1 MADNTLTIK
10 FDKETT
16 LPLLEG
22 LGKSA
27 YTIAV
32 AHGFQ
37 GTEQEWLKSLQGKN
51 GASAYEIAKQNGFQG
66 TEQDWLKSLV
76 GPAGKIDGDYQ
87 LLESAQLLRQKNIYL
102 PNSNIETVIAKVIE
116 VLGDKIKYTP
126 KQLEYEQ
133 PNAGQTYIDL
143 KGEPHFKVSINNGE
157 KKEFESDNM
166 RVNIEPFGAIDINIT
181 YYDLN
186 DQEYSHLI
194 IRKTAPSTDDVYTAS
209 NGVVYTRYGKELE
222 INVSE
227 YDGTTPF
234 KFVPKWGNAGL
245 TKVSIKSDKKVM
257 LLLNR
262 DSIVDDT
269 GNERIISTGVVVID
283 YHKVSFKL
291 TEQIY
296 AFLLITGEGFS
307 QTSCALNNIDR
318 TYIVWNDATKQYT
331 SSAMESV

>member
-1 MADNTLTIK
+1 MPNELQKLLIELSEKPINMNINIPGLKGVDGVDGRNGADGLSAY
-10 FDKETT
+10 D
-16 LPLLEG
+16 LAQLEG
-22 LGKSA
+22 FK
-27 YTIAV
+27 
-32 AHGFQ
+32 
-37 GTEQEWLKSLQGKN
+37 GTRQEWLDSLK
-51 GASAYEIAKQNGFQG
+51 AKVELPNAI
-66 TEQDWLKSLV
+66 TALK
-76 GPAGKIDGDYQ
+76 
-87 LLESAQLLRQKNIYL
+87 RNNIYL
-102 PNSNIETVIAKVIE
+102 ENGLLDTILTKLIQLMGDTIKV
-116 VLGDKIKYTP
+116 TP
-126 KQLEYEQ
+126 KRLEYEQ
-133 PNAGQTYIDL
+133 PNYGQTFIDL
-143 KGEPHFKVSINNGE
+143 RGEPHFKVSINGGE
-157 KKEFESDNM
+157 KHEFESDNM
-166 RVNIEPFGAIDINIT
+166 RVNIDPFGAVDINLT

-262 DSIVDDT
+262 DSVVDDT
-269 GNERIISTGVVVID
+269 GNSRITSTGVIVVD
-283 YHKVSFKL
+283 YQNVSFKL

-318 TYIVWNDATKQYT
+318 PYIVWNDGTKQYT
-331 SSAMESV
+331 SSHTESV

>member
-1 MADNTLTIK
+1 MPNELQKLLIELSEKPINMNINIPGLKGVDGVDGHNGADGLSAYDIAQLKGFRGTRQEWLDSLKAKVELPNTLT
-10 FDKETT
+10 
-16 LPLLEG
+16 
-22 LGKSA
+22 A
-27 YTIAV
+27 
-32 AHGFQ
+32 
-37 GTEQEWLKSLQGKN
+37 LKRN
-51 GASAYEIAKQNGFQG
+51 
-66 TEQDWLKSLV
+66 
-76 GPAGKIDGDYQ
+76 
-87 LLESAQLLRQKNIYL
+87 NIYL
-102 PNSNIETVIAKVIE
+102 ENGLLDTILTKLIQLMGDTIKV
-116 VLGDKIKYTP
+116 TP
-126 KQLEYEQ
+126 KRLEYDQ

-194 IRKTAPSTDDVYTAS
+194 IRKTAPSTDDVYTAP
-209 NGVVYTRYGKELE
+209 NGVVYTRYGNELE

-262 DSIVDDT
+262 DSVVDDT
-269 GNERIISTGVVVID
+269 GNERIISTGVIVVD
-283 YHKVSFKL
+283 YQNVFFKL
-291 TEQIY
+291 TERIY
-296 AFLLITGEGFS
+296 AFLLITGEGFG
-307 QTSCALNNIDR
+307 QTSCALNDIDR
-318 TYIVWNDATKQYT
+318 TYIVWNDATKKYT
-331 SSAMESV
+331 SSHTESV

>member
-1 MADNTLTIK
+1 MPNELQKLLIELSEKPINMNINIPGLKGVDGVDGRNGADGLSAYDIAQ
-10 FDKETT
+10 
-16 LPLLEG
+16 LEG
-22 LGKSA
+22 
-27 YTIAV
+27 
-32 AHGFQ
+32 FR
-37 GTEQEWLKSLQGKN
+37 GTRQEWLDSLK
-51 GASAYEIAKQNGFQG
+51 AKVELPNAI
-66 TEQDWLKSLV
+66 TALK
-76 GPAGKIDGDYQ
+76 
-87 LLESAQLLRQKNIYL
+87 RNNIYL
-102 PNSNIETVIAKVIE
+102 ENGLLDTILTKLIQLMGDTIKV
-116 VLGDKIKYTP
+116 TP
-126 KQLEYEQ
+126 KRLEYEQ
-133 PNAGQTYIDL
+133 PNVGQTFINL
-143 KGEPHFKVSINNGE
+143 RGEPHFKVSINGGE
-157 KKEFESDNM
+157 KHEFESDNM
-166 RVNIEPFGAIDINIT
+166 RVNIDPFGAVDINLT

-186 DQEYSHLI
+186 DQEYSRLL

-331 SSAMESV
+331 SSHTESV

>member
-16 LPLLEG
+16 LPLLDG

-27 YTIAV
+27 YAIAV
-32 AHGFQ
+32 AHGFK
-37 GTEQEWLKSLQGKN
+37 GSEQEWLDSLRGMQGAT
-51 GASAYEIAKQNGFQG
+51 GPVGPQG
-66 TEQDWLKSLV
+66 IQ
-76 GPAGKIDGDYQ
+76 GPAGPRGPKGDPGSA
-87 LLESAQLLRQKNIYL
+87 EIAAQLLRQKNIYL
-102 PNSNIETVIAKVIE
+102 PNSNVGTVIAKVIE
-116 VLGDKIKYTP
+116 LFSDNIKYTP
-126 KQLEYEQ
+126 KRLEYEQ
-133 PNAGQTYIDL
+133 PNASQTFIDL
-143 KGEPHFKVSINNGE
+143 RGEPHFKVSINNGE

-166 RVNIEPFGAIDINIT
+166 RVNIDPFGAIDINLT

-194 IRKTAPSTDDVYTAS
+194 IRKTAPSTDDVYTAP
-209 NGVVYTRYGKELE
+209 NGVVYTRYGNELE

-262 DSIVDDT
+262 DSVVDDT
-269 GNERIISTGVVVID
+269 GVQRIASIGVIVVD
-283 YHKVSFKL
+283 YQNVSFKL
-291 TEQIY
+291 TEEIY
-296 AFLLITGEGFS
+296 AIIPITGEGFGK
-307 QTSCALNNIDR
+307 TSCALNNIDR
-318 TYIVWNDATKQYT
+318 NYIVWNNATKQYT
-331 SSAMESV
+331 SSYTESV

>member
-16 LPLLEG
+16 LPLLDG

-27 YTIAV
+27 YAIAV
-32 AHGFQ
+32 AHGFK
-37 GTEQEWLKSLQGKN
+37 GSEQEWLDSLRGMQGAT
-51 GASAYEIAKQNGFQG
+51 GPVGPQG
-66 TEQDWLKSLV
+66 IQ
-76 GPAGKIDGDYQ
+76 GPAGPRGPKG
-87 LLESAQLLRQKNIYL
+87 EPGSAETAAQLLRQKNIYL
-102 PNSNIETVIAKVIE
+102 PNSNVGTVIAKVIE
-116 VLGDKIKYTP
+116 LFSDNIKYTP
-126 KQLEYEQ
+126 KRLEYEQ

-143 KGEPHFKVSINNGE
+143 KGEPHFKVSVNAGE

-166 RVNIEPFGAIDINIT
+166 RVNIEPFGAIDINLT

-186 DQEYSHLI
+186 DQEYSRLL
-194 IRKTAPSTDDVYTAS
+194 IRKTAPSTDDVYTAP

-245 TKVSIKSDKKVM
+245 TKVSIKSDKEVM

-262 DSIVDDT
+262 DSIVDDA
-269 GNERIISTGVVVID
+269 GNRRIISTGVVVID
-283 YHKVSFKL
+283 YQKVSFNL
-291 TEQIY
+291 TEAIY
-296 AFLLITGEGFS
+296 AFLLMTGDGLG
-307 QTSCALNNIDR
+307 QTSCALND
-318 TYIVWNDATKQYT
+318 TDKPYIVWNDATKQYT
-331 SSAMESV
+331 SSATESV

>member
-16 LPLLEG
+16 LPLLDG

-27 YTIAV
+27 YAIAV

-37 GTEQEWLKSLQGKN
+37 GTEQEWLDSLRGMQGAT
-51 GASAYEIAKQNGFQG
+51 GP
-66 TEQDWLKSLV
+66 V
-76 GPAGKIDGDYQ
+76 GPQGIQGPVGPRGPKGDPGSA
-87 LLESAQLLRQKNIYL
+87 ETAAQLLRQKNIYL
-102 PNSNIETVIAKVIE
+102 PDSNVNTVIAKVVE
-116 VLGDKIKYTP
+116 LLGDNIKYTP

-143 KGEPHFKVSINNGE
+143 KGEPHFKVSINGGE
-157 KKEFESDNM
+157 KHEFESDNM

-194 IRKTAPSTDDVYTAS
+194 IRKTAPSTDDVYTAP
-209 NGVVYTRYGKELE
+209 NGVVYTRYGNELE

-262 DSIVDDT
+262 DSVVDDT
-269 GNERIISTGVVVID
+269 GVQRIASIGVIVVD
-283 YHKVSFKL
+283 YQNVSFKL
-291 TEQIY
+291 TEEI
-296 AFLLITGEGFS
+296 
-307 QTSCALNNIDR
+307 
-318 TYIVWNDATKQYT
+318 
-331 SSAMESV
+331 

>member
-16 LPLLEG
+16 LPLLDG

-27 YTIAV
+27 YAIAV

-37 GTEQEWLKSLQGKN
+37 GTEQEWLDSLRGMQGAT
-51 GASAYEIAKQNGFQG
+51 GP
-66 TEQDWLKSLV
+66 V
-76 GPAGKIDGDYQ
+76 GPQGIQGPVGPRGPKGDPGSA
-87 LLESAQLLRQKNIYL
+87 ETAAQLLRQKNIYL
-102 PNSNIETVIAKVIE
+102 PDSNVNTVIAKVVE
-116 VLGDKIKYTP
+116 LLGDNIKYTP

-143 KGEPHFKVSINNGE
+143 KGEPHFKVSINGGE
-157 KKEFESDNM
+157 KHEFESDNM
-166 RVNIEPFGAIDINIT
+166 MVNIDPFGAVDINLT

-186 DQEYSHLI
+186 NQEYSRLI
-194 IRKTAPSTDDVYTAS
+194 IRKTAPSTDDVYTAP
-209 NGVVYTRYGKELE
+209 NGVVYTRYGNELE

-262 DSIVDDT
+262 DSVVDDT
-269 GNERIISTGVVVID
+269 GVQRIASIGVIVVD
-283 YHKVSFKL
+283 YQNVSFKL
-291 TEQIY
+291 TEEIY
-296 AFLLITGEGFS
+296 AIIPITGEGFGK
-307 QTSCALNNIDR
+307 TSCALNNIDR
-318 TYIVWNDATKQYT
+318 NYIVWNNATKQYT
-331 SSAMESV
+331 SSYTESV

>member
-1 MADNTLTIK
+1 MAD
-10 FDKETT
+10 TT
-16 LPLLEG
+16 LILKIDKDTVFPLLEG
-22 LGKSA
+22 LKGPKGEKGEDGQRGERGEQGEKGPRGPKGDPGSA
-27 YTIAV
+27 
-32 AHGFQ
+32 
-37 GTEQEWLKSLQGKN
+37 
-51 GASAYEIAKQNGFQG
+51 EIA
-66 TEQDWLKSLV
+66 
-76 GPAGKIDGDYQ
+76 
-87 LLESAQLLRQKNIYL
+87 AQLLRQKNIYL
-102 PNSNIETVIAKVIE
+102 PNSNVDTVIAKVIE
-116 VLGDKIKYTP
+116 LFSDNIKYTP
-126 KQLEYEQ
+126 KRLEYEQ

-143 KGEPHFKVSINNGE
+143 KGEPHFKVSVNAGE

-166 RVNIEPFGAIDINIT
+166 RVNIEPFGAVDINLT

-194 IRKTAPSTDDVYTAS
+194 IRKTAPSTDDVYTAP
-209 NGVVYTRYGKELE
+209 NGVVYTRYGNELE

-269 GNERIISTGVVVID
+269 GNERITSTGVVVID
-283 YHKVSFKL
+283 YQKVSFKL
-291 TEQIY
+291 TERIY
-296 AFLLITGEGFS
+296 AFLLITGDRFG
-307 QTSCALNNIDR
+307 QTSCALNDIDR

>member
-16 LPLLEG
+16 LPLLDG

-32 AHGFQ
+32 AHGFK
-37 GTEQEWLKSLQGKN
+37 GSEQEWLDSLRGMQGAT
-51 GASAYEIAKQNGFQG
+51 GPVGPQG
-66 TEQDWLKSLV
+66 IQ
-76 GPAGKIDGDYQ
+76 GPAGPRGPKGDPGSA
-87 LLESAQLLRQKNIYL
+87 EIAAQLLRQKNIYL
-102 PNSNIETVIAKVIE
+102 PNSNVGTVIAKVIE
-116 VLGDKIKYTP
+116 LFSDNIKYTP
-126 KQLEYEQ
+126 KRLEYEQ

-143 KGEPHFKVSINNGE
+143 KGEPHFKVSVNAGE

-166 RVNIEPFGAIDINIT
+166 RVNIEPFGAVDINLT

-186 DQEYSHLI
+186 DQEYSRLL
-194 IRKTAPSTDDVYTAS
+194 IRKTAPSTDDVYTAP

-262 DSIVDDT
+262 DSIVDDA
-269 GNERIISTGVVVID
+269 GNRRIISTGVVVID
-283 YHKVSFKL
+283 YQKVSFNL
-291 TEQIY
+291 TEAIY
-296 AFLLITGEGFS
+296 AFLLMTGDGLG
-307 QTSCALNNIDR
+307 QTSCALND
-318 TYIVWNDATKQYT
+318 TDKPYIVWNDATKQYT
-331 SSAMESV
+331 SRATESV

>member
-1 MADNTLTIK
+1 MAENTLTIK

-16 LPLLEG
+16 LPLLDG

-27 YTIAV
+27 YAIAV

-51 GASAYEIAKQNGFQG
+51 GASAYEIAKRNGFTG
-66 TEQDWLKSLV
+66 AEQDWLKSLV
-76 GPAGKIDGDYQ
+76 GADGKINGDYQ
-87 LLESAQLLRQKNIYL
+87 LIKSAQLLRQKNIYL
-102 PNSNIETVIAKVIE
+102 PNSNIDTVIAKVIE
-116 VLGDKIKYTP
+116 LFSDNIKYTP
-126 KQLEYEQ
+126 KRLEYEQ
-133 PNAGQTYIDL
+133 PNAGQTFIDL
-143 KGEPHFKVSINNGE
+143 RGEPHFKVSINGGE

-166 RVNIEPFGAIDINIT
+166 RVNIEPFGAVDINLT

-186 DQEYSHLI
+186 GQEYSRLL
-194 IRKTAPSTDDVYTAS
+194 IRKTAPSTDDVYTAP

-227 YDGTTPF
+227 YDGTIPF

-262 DSIVDDT
+262 DSIVNDAGD
-269 GNERIISTGVVVID
+269 EQIISTGVVVVD
-283 YHKVSFKL
+283 YQKVSFKL
-291 TEQIY
+291 IEQIY
-296 AFLLITGEGFS
+296 AFLSITGEGFN
-307 QTSCALNNIDR
+307 QTSVALNDTYK

-331 SSAMESV
+331 SSATENV

>member
-27 YTIAV
+27 YAIAV
-32 AHGFQ
+32 AHGFK
-37 GTEQEWLKSLQGKN
+37 GSEQEWLDSLRGMQGAT
-51 GASAYEIAKQNGFQG
+51 GPVGPQG
-66 TEQDWLKSLV
+66 IQ
-76 GPAGKIDGDYQ
+76 GPAGPRGPKG
-87 LLESAQLLRQKNIYL
+87 EPGSAETAAQLLRQKNIYL
-102 PNSNIETVIAKVIE
+102 PNSNIDTVIAKVIE
-116 VLGDKIKYTP
+116 LFSDNIKYTP
-126 KQLEYEQ
+126 KRLEYEQ
-133 PNAGQTYIDL
+133 PNAGQTFIDL
-143 KGEPHFKVSINNGE
+143 KGEPHFKVSINGGE

-166 RVNIEPFGAIDINIT
+166 RVNIDPFGAININLT

-194 IRKTAPSTDDVYTAS
+194 IRKAAPSTDDVYTAP

-269 GNERIISTGVVVID
+269 GNERIVSTGVVVID
-283 YHKVSFKL
+283 YQKVSFKL
-291 TEQIY
+291 TEEIY
-296 AFLLITGEGFS
+296 AFLLITGEGFG
-307 QTSCALNNIDR
+307 QTSCALNDIER
-318 TYIVWNDATKQYT
+318 AYIVWNDATKQYT
-331 SSAMESV
+331 SSYTESV

>member
-1 MADNTLTIK
+1 MADNTFTIK
-10 FDKETT
+10 FDTDTT
-16 LPLLEG
+16 LKLLEG
-22 LGKSA
+22 LKGPRGEKGEDGQRGERGEQGEKGPRGPKGDPGSA
-27 YTIAV
+27 
-32 AHGFQ
+32 
-37 GTEQEWLKSLQGKN
+37 
-51 GASAYEIAKQNGFQG
+51 EIA
-66 TEQDWLKSLV
+66 
-76 GPAGKIDGDYQ
+76 
-87 LLESAQLLRQKNIYL
+87 AQLLRQKNIYL
-102 PNSNIETVIAKVIE
+102 PNSNVDTVIAKVIE
-116 VLGDKIKYTP
+116 LFSDNIKYTP
-126 KQLEYEQ
+126 KRLEYEQ

-143 KGEPHFKVSINNGE
+143 KGEPHFKVSVNAGE

-166 RVNIEPFGAIDINIT
+166 RVNIEPFGAVDINLT

>member
-16 LPLLEG
+16 LPLLDR

-27 YTIAV
+27 YAIAV

-51 GASAYEIAKQNGFQG
+51 GASAYEIAKRNGFTG
-66 TEQDWLKSLV
+66 AEQDWLKSLV
-76 GPAGKIDGDYQ
+76 GADGKINGDYQ
-87 LLESAQLLRQKNIYL
+87 LLKSAQLLRQKNIYL
-102 PNSNIETVIAKVIE
+102 QNSNIDTVIAKVIE
-116 VLGDKIKYTP
+116 LFSDNIKYTP
-126 KQLEYEQ
+126 KRLEYEQ

-143 KGEPHFKVSINNGE
+143 KGEPHFKVSVNAGE

-166 RVNIEPFGAIDINIT
+166 RLNIEPFGAVDINLV

-186 DQEYSHLI
+186 DKEYSRLL
-194 IRKTAPSTDDVYTAS
+194 IRKTAPSTDDVYTAP

-234 KFVPKWGNAGL
+234 KFIPKWGNAGL
-245 TKVSIKSDKKVM
+245 TKVSIKSDNKVM

-262 DSIVDDT
+262 DSVVDDT
-269 GNERIISTGVVVID
+269 GNNQIYSTGVVVVD
-283 YHKVSFKL
+283 YQNVSFKL
-291 TEQIY
+291 TESIY
-296 AFLLITGEGFS
+296 TFLLITGEGFG

-331 SSAMESV
+331 SSVTENV

>member
-27 YTIAV
+27 YAIAV
-32 AHGFQ
+32 AHGFK
-37 GTEQEWLKSLQGKN
+37 GSEQEWLDSLRGMQGAT
-51 GASAYEIAKQNGFQG
+51 GPVGPQG
-66 TEQDWLKSLV
+66 IQ
-76 GPAGKIDGDYQ
+76 GPAGPRGPKGDPGSA
-87 LLESAQLLRQKNIYL
+87 EIAAQLLRQKNIYL
-102 PNSNIETVIAKVIE
+102 PNSNVGTVIAKVIE
-116 VLGDKIKYTP
+116 LFSDNIKYTP
-126 KQLEYEQ
+126 KRLEYEQ
-133 PNAGQTYIDL
+133 PNAGQTFIDL
-143 KGEPHFKVSINNGE
+143 RGEPHFKVSINGGE

-166 RVNIEPFGAIDINIT
+166 RVNIEPFGAIDINLT

-186 DQEYSHLI
+186 DQEYSRLL
-194 IRKTAPSTDDVYTAS
+194 IRKTAPSTDDVYTAP
-209 NGVVYTRYGKELE
+209 NGVVYTRYGNELE

-257 LLLNR
+257 LLLNK
-262 DSIVDDT
+262 DSVVDDT
-269 GNERIISTGVVVID
+269 GVQRIASIGVIVVD
-283 YHKVSFKL
+283 YQNVSFKL
-291 TEQIY
+291 TEEIY
-296 AFLLITGEGFS
+296 AIIPITGEGFG

-318 TYIVWNDATKQYT
+318 NYIVWNNATKQYT
-331 SSAMESV
+331 SSYTESV

>member
-1 MADNTLTIK
+1 MPNELQKLLIELSEKPINMNINIPGLKGVDGVDGHNGADGLSAYDIAQ
-10 FDKETT
+10 
-16 LPLLEG
+16 LEG
-22 LGKSA
+22 
-27 YTIAV
+27 
-32 AHGFQ
+32 FR
-37 GTEQEWLKSLQGKN
+37 GTRQEWLESLK
-51 GASAYEIAKQNGFQG
+51 AKVEVNNAL
-66 TEQDWLKSLV
+66 TALK
-76 GPAGKIDGDYQ
+76 
-87 LLESAQLLRQKNIYL
+87 RKNIYL
-102 PNSNIETVIAKVIE
+102 PNAQLDTILTKLIELMGDTIKV
-116 VLGDKIKYTP
+116 TP
-126 KQLEYEQ
+126 KRLEYEQ

-143 KGEPHFKVSINNGE
+143 KGEPHFKVSVNGGE

-166 RVNIEPFGAIDINIT
+166 RVNIEPFGAIDINLT

-186 DQEYSHLI
+186 DQEYSRLL
-194 IRKTAPSTDDVYTAS
+194 IRKTVPSTDDVYTAP

-234 KFVPKWGNAGL
+234 KFIPKWGNAGL

-269 GNERIISTGVVVID
+269 GNERITSTGVVVVD
-283 YHKVSFKL
+283 YQKVSFKL

-296 AFLLITGEGFS
+296 SFLLMTGEGFS
-307 QTSCALNNIDR
+307 QTSLSLGNTDR

-331 SSAMESV
+331 SSATENV

>member
-1 MADNTLTIK
+1 MADNTLIIK

-16 LPLLEG
+16 LPLLDG

-27 YTIAV
+27 YAIAV

-37 GTEQEWLKSLQGKN
+37 GTEQEWLNSLRGPEGPKGPQGPDGPQGKE
-51 GASAYEIAKQNGFQG
+51 GKRGPKGEPGSAETA
-66 TEQDWLKSLV
+66 
-76 GPAGKIDGDYQ
+76 
-87 LLESAQLLRQKNIYL
+87 AQLLRQKNIYL
-102 PNSNIETVIAKVIE
+102 PDSNVNTVIAKIVE
-116 VLGDKIKYTP
+116 VLGDNIKYTP
-126 KQLEYEQ
+126 KRLEYEQ

-143 KGEPHFKVSINNGE
+143 KGEPHFKVSINGE
-157 KKEFESDNM
+157 KHEFESDNM
-166 RVNIEPFGAIDINIT
+166 RVNIEPLGAIDINLT

-194 IRKTAPSTDDVYTAS
+194 IRKTAPSTDDVYTAP

-257 LLLNR
+257 LLLSR
-262 DSIVDDT
+262 DSVVDDT
-269 GNERIISTGVVVID
+269 GVQRIAWTGVIVVD
-283 YHKVSFKL
+283 YQNVSFKL
-291 TEQIY
+291 TEEIY
-296 AFLLITGEGFS
+296 AILLITGEGFGK
-307 QTSCALNNIDR
+307 TSFNLNSDR

-331 SSAMESV
+331 SSYTESV